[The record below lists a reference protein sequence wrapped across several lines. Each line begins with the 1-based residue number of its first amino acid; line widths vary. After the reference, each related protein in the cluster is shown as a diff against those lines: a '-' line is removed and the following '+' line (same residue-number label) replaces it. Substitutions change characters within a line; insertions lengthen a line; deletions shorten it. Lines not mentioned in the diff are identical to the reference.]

1 MAKGLVVEH
10 LFDYRRG
17 MARHPAVLVNELR
30 STLAELVEADLDA
43 VDDATVL
50 ADVLVDLLGAESQL
64 QALAARVA
72 GRVDSSRVW
81 ANDGSRSCAAWLG
94 RAANRD
100 RAEVAA
106 LVGRGREL
114 RDMPAAAAAHEGGKL
129 SARHVRLLARA
140 RRLAPDEF
148 ASDEEWLVAQASQ
161 LSFADFSKTIAYW
174 IQCAAPDDV
183 EDEAR
188 RRYENRS
195 VRLSKGLDGCGVL
208 DVDFEPVGFAEF
220 AEALARIEHELWEA
234 DWADA
239 RHRIGPDATT
249 RDLARS
255 NAQRRY
261 DALVEMARRAS
272 AMPPGA
278 TKPIPLVTVHI
289 DHPTTTGRL
298 CELSTGTVVTPG
310 EVLPLLTCA
319 DIERV
324 VFAGPSRIVDLG
336 RTQRFFTG
344 GTRRA
349 VEILHPTC
357 THPTCEVPSSRCHID
372 HVPDWDDGG
381 RTDHDAGVPRCMNH
395 HPKAQQ
401 RAKAQQRP
409 KAPQPSTR
417 RGPPDD
423 ARERAP

>member
-1 MAKGLVVEH
+1 MAAGEPSGCGAQLSAAAGAAAATASPMPRAPSARTTTADVRRSLTIWRWTRGRPMSDLTTRPRPPVPASACRSRSPGVATEHGAPSSLSERPGNVAKGLVVEH

-148 ASDEEWLVAQASQ
+148 AADEQWLVGQA
-161 LSFADFSKTIAYW
+161 
-174 IQCAAPDDV
+174 
-183 EDEAR
+183 
-188 RRYENRS
+188 
-195 VRLSKGLDGCGVL
+195 
-208 DVDFEPVGFAEF
+208 
-220 AEALARIEHELWEA
+220 
-234 DWADA
+234 
-239 RHRIGPDATT
+239 
-249 RDLARS
+249 
-255 NAQRRY
+255 
-261 DALVEMARRAS
+261 
-272 AMPPGA
+272 
-278 TKPIPLVTVHI
+278 
-289 DHPTTTGRL
+289 
-298 CELSTGTVVTPG
+298 
-310 EVLPLLTCA
+310 
-319 DIERV
+319 
-324 VFAGPSRIVDLG
+324 
-336 RTQRFFTG
+336 
-344 GTRRA
+344 
-349 VEILHPTC
+349 
-357 THPTCEVPSSRCHID
+357 
-372 HVPDWDDGG
+372 
-381 RTDHDAGVPRCMNH
+381 
-395 HPKAQQ
+395 
-401 RAKAQQRP
+401 
-409 KAPQPSTR
+409 
-417 RGPPDD
+417 
-423 ARERAP
+423 